1 VYGGLIVR
9 NWRWG
14 FAFSVLLT
22 GLAQARPASAQV
34 EPCPKPPTLPPANSP
49 VLLNCMQIIAHP
61 VNETVVDSSTYG
73 SHIKTPQTLPS
84 QNIWATYDEASVQ
97 SDFWNLWRT
106 GFLDNLWIEV
116 IDEPF
121 ENGVA
126 GKHVIFHIEER
137 PRVKFVDYAPSRG
150 DKLKIEQ
157 SKIEELMTERNAQIR
172 IDSFID
178 QSAIRKVKGIITELY
193 AEKGYADAKVTT
205 SLTELPSGP
214 KLVQLTFTVDE
225 GPKLKVGEVVFDGN
239 TAFSDGKLRG
249 RMKDNKPRGFFGF
262 ITGGGTYQPAKM
274 PDDVDKITE
283 FYQNEGYVRAVVGAH
298 QVETIKDSRD
308 GRTRHVRLRMPIDE
322 GIRYKVGAFN
332 IADNTM
338 VKAEFLRPLFKVQ
351 TGDYYNA
358 NVIRKGL
365 QETQKVYGMGGF
377 YQFTPRVEACPR
389 GTDCQTLEPI
399 AGQEQP
405 PIVDVTIRMIEG
417 KQFFVNRVTFVG
429 NTTTRDNVVRREL
442 RVYEG
447 GVFNSN
453 ALTDS
458 IRRLNQ
464 LGYFK
469 PLEGKT
475 DEIQITPVPK
485 TDNRV
490 DLQIKVE
497 EQNRNQISFG
507 AGVSQFDGFFGQLSF
522 QTSNFL
528 GRGETVGIS
537 LQRGSQARQY
547 QVSFSEPYLWDRPIT
562 FGTDIYSRE
571 VRYPLLYSQR
581 SQGMNFLVGYPLAD
595 YTRLYMGYSYEKVHV
610 FDISSAYVSET
621 MLANNPQLRASLL
634 IDKGGRQTVSKIT
647 PSLVFNTVNH
657 PIFPT
662 DGKKLTASMEFAG
675 PGGNTTFWQARV
687 DGIWY
692 IPLSAKTA
700 IGLHGEGQYVI
711 PRGDTQTLPI
721 FEKFFQGGEYSVRG
735 FDLRTIGPRDPISN
749 LVIGGNKSLVFNA
762 ELYYNIAG
770 PVRVLGFFDAGQV
783 QDFGVKLRW
792 KDPITELRF
801 PNQPLLTG
809 PLGGIGVLTPLGGAP
824 QPQVVTV
831 GETHAFKTSTGV
843 ELRFFMPVL
852 NVPFRLIG
860 AYNPSRRGVYNN
872 NLSAQEKFTFRF
884 AVGVTF

>member
-1 VYGGLIVR
+1 V
-9 NWRWG
+9 
-14 FAFSVLLT
+14 A
-22 GLAQARPASAQV
+22 
-34 EPCPKPPTLPPANSP
+34 
-49 VLLNCMQIIAHP
+49 
-61 VNETVVDSSTYG
+61 
-73 SHIKTPQTLPS
+73 
-84 QNIWATYDEASVQ
+84 YDEPAIQ
-97 SDFWNLWRT
+97 GDFWDLWRT

-116 IDEPF
+116 IDEPYA
-121 ENGVA
+121 NGVM
-126 GKHVIFHIEER
+126 GKHVIFHLEER
-137 PRVKFVDYAPSRG
+137 PRVKVVDFVPSRG
-150 DKLKIEQ
+150 EKLRIER
-157 SKIEELMTERNAQIR
+157 SKIEEQMTQKNAQIR

-178 QSAIRKVKGIITELY
+178 QSAIRKVKGIVTELY
-193 AEKGYADAKVTT
+193 AEKGYADATVST

-214 KLVQLTFTVDE
+214 KLVMLTFTVDE
-225 GPKLKVGEVVFDGN
+225 GPKLKVGEVVFEGN
-239 TAFSDGKLRG
+239 KAFSDGKLRAK
-249 RMKDNKPRGFFGF
+249 MKDNKPRGVFGF

-274 PDDVDKITE
+274 PDDADKVTE
-283 FYQNEGYVRAVVGAH
+283 FYQNEGYVRAIIGAH

-308 GRTRHVRLRMPIDE
+308 GRTRHVRLRIPIDE

-332 IADNTM
+332 IAENTM

-351 TGDYYNA
+351 AGDFYNA
-358 NVIRKGL
+358 KIIRKGL
-365 QETQKVYGMGGF
+365 IETQKLYGSAGF
-377 YQFTPRVEACPR
+377 YQFNPRVEACPR

-399 AGQEQP
+399 PDQEQP
-405 PIVDVTIRMIEG
+405 PIVDITIRMIEG

-442 RVYEG
+442 RVFEG

-562 FGTDIYSRE
+562 FGTDVYSRE
-571 VRYPLLYSQR
+571 ARYPLLYSQR
-581 SQGMNFLVGYPLAD
+581 SQGMNFIVGYPLAD
-595 YTRLYMGYSYEKVHV
+595 YTRLYLGYSYEKVHV
-610 FDISSAYVSET
+610 FDISSAYVSPE
-621 MLANNPQLRASLL
+621 MLLNNPQLRASLL
-634 IDKGGRQTVSKIT
+634 LDQGGKQTVSKVT
-647 PSLVFNTVNH
+647 PSIVFNTVNH

-662 DGKKLTASMEFAG
+662 NGRKLTAAVELAG
-675 PGGNTTFWQARV
+675 PGGNTTFIQTRV
-687 DGIWY
+687 DAIWY
-692 IPLSAKTA
+692 IPLSMKTA
-700 IGLHGEGQYVI
+700 IGLHGEGQYVV
-711 PRGDTQTLPI
+711 PRGETQTLPI

-735 FDLRTIGPRDPISN
+735 FDMRTIGPRDPISN
-749 LVIGGNKSLVFNA
+749 LVIGGNKSIVFNA

-770 PVRVLGFFDAGQV
+770 PVRILGFFDAGQV
-783 QDFGVKLRW
+783 QDFGQKLVW
-792 KDPITELRF
+792 KEKITELRF
-801 PNQPLLTG
+801 PDQPLLTG
-809 PLGGIGVLTPLGGAP
+809 PFGSLGTLTPIGGAP
-824 QPQVVTV
+824 QPVVVTV
-831 GETHAFKTSTGV
+831 GDTHAFKTSVGA

-860 AYNPSRRGVYNN
+860 SYNPSRRGVYNN
-872 NLSAQEKFTFRF
+872 NLQPQEKFTFRF

>member
-1 VYGGLIVR
+1 MYGVLIVR
-9 NWRWG
+9 NWRWW
-14 FAFSVLLT
+14 FAFGVLVV
-22 GLAQARPASAQV
+22 GLAQAGPAYAQV
-34 EPCPKPPTLPPANSP
+34 DPCPEPSNLPPADSP
-49 VLLNCMQIIAHP
+49 VLLRCVQIVAHP
-61 VNETVVDSSTYG
+61 VNETIIDSATYG
-73 SHIKTPQTLPS
+73 AHLTVGSVS
-84 QNIWATYDEASVQ
+84 SENRWVAYDEPTIQ
-97 SDFWNLWRT
+97 GDFWDLWRT

-116 IDEPF
+116 IDEPYA
-121 ENGVA
+121 NGVM

-137 PRVKFVDYAPSRG
+137 SRVKVVDFAPSRG

-157 SKIEELMTERNAQIR
+157 SKIEEQMTQRNAQIR
-172 IDSFID
+172 IDSFVD
-178 QSAIRKVKGIITELY
+178 QSAIRKVKSIITELY
-193 AEKGYADAKVTT
+193 AEKGYADATVTT
-205 SLTELPSGP
+205 SLSELPSGP

-225 GPKLKVGEVVFDGN
+225 GPKLKVGEVVFEGN
-239 TAFSDGKLRG
+239 KAFSDGKLRSQ
-249 RMKDNKPRGFFGF
+249 MKDNKPNGLFGF

-274 PDDVDKITE
+274 ADDADKITE
-283 FYQNEGYVRAVVGAH
+283 FYQNEGYVRAVVGAQ
-298 QVETIKDSRD
+298 QVETIRDSRD
-308 GRTRHVRLRMPIDE
+308 GKTRHVRLRIPIDE

-332 IADNTM
+332 IADNTT

-358 NVIRKGL
+358 KIIRKGL
-365 QETQKVYGMGGF
+365 METQKLYGSAGF
-377 YQFTPRVEACPR
+377 YQFNPRVEACPR

-405 PIVDVTIRMIEG
+405 PVVDVTIRMIEG

-475 DEIQITPVPK
+475 EEIQITPTPK

-507 AGVSQFDGFFGQLSF
+507 AGVSQYDGFFGQLSF

-537 LQRGSQARQY
+537 LQRGSQASQY

-562 FGTDIYSRE
+562 FGTDLYSRE
-571 VRYPLLYSQR
+571 ARYPLLYSQR
-581 SQGMNFLVGYPLAD
+581 SQGMNFVVGYPLAD
-595 YTRLYMGYSYEKVHV
+595 YTRLFMGYSYEKVHV
-610 FDISSAYVSET
+610 FDISSLYVSDA

-647 PSLVFNTVNH
+647 PSIVFNTVNH
-657 PIFPT
+657 PIFPNN
-662 DGKKLTASMEFAG
+662 GRKLTASMEFAG
-675 PGGNTTFWQARV
+675 PGGNTTFWQTRLDA
-687 DGIWY
+687 IWY
-692 IPLSAKTA
+692 IPLSLKSA
-700 IGLHGEGQYVI
+700 IGLHAEGQYVI
-711 PRGDTQTLPI
+711 PRGDTLTLPI

-735 FDLRTIGPRDPISN
+735 FDLRTIGPRDPLSN

-792 KDPITELRF
+792 KDPITEVVF
-801 PNQPLLTG
+801 PGQPLLTG
-809 PLGGIGVLTPLGGAP
+809 PLGNLGLLTPLGGSP

-860 AYNPSRRGVYNN
+860 AYNPSRRGVFNN
-872 NLSAQEKFTFRF
+872 NLQPQQKFTFRF

>member
-1 VYGGLIVR
+1 VR
-9 NWRWG
+9 NWRCR
-14 FAFSVLLT
+14 FALGVFVAAL

-34 EPCPKPPTLPPANSP
+34 APCPEPAALPPAGSP
-49 VLLNCMQIIAHP
+49 VLLNCMSIVAHP
-61 VNETVVDSSTYG
+61 VNETIVDSSTYG
-73 SHIKTPQTLPS
+73 AQIKTPQTVPS
-84 QNIWATYDEASVQ
+84 QNIWSAYDEQSVQ

-116 IDEPF
+116 LDEPF
-121 ENGVA
+121 ANGVLA
-126 GKHVIFHIEER
+126 KHVVFHLEER
-137 PRVKFVDYAPSRG
+137 SRVKVVDFAPSRG

-157 SKIEELMTERNAQIR
+157 SKIEELMVQRNAQIR
-172 IDSFID
+172 VDSFID
-178 QSAIRKVKGIITELY
+178 QSAVRRVKGIITELY
-193 AEKGYADAKVTT
+193 AEKGYADATVST
-205 SLTELPSGP
+205 SITELPSGP

-225 GPKLKVGEVVFDGN
+225 GPKLKVGQVVFDGN
-239 TAFSDGKLRG
+239 QAFSDGKLRG
-249 RMKDNKPRGFFGF
+249 KMKDNKPRGFLGF

-274 PDDVDKITE
+274 PEDVDKITE
-283 FYQNEGYVRAVVGAH
+283 FYQNEGYVRVVVGAH

-308 GRTRHVRLRMPIDE
+308 GRTRTVRLRIPIDE
-322 GIRYKVGAFN
+322 GVRYRMGNFS
-332 IADNTM
+332 ITENTM
-338 VKAEFLRPLFKVQ
+338 VKTEFLRPLFKLEP
-351 TGDYYNA
+351 GDYYSA
-358 NVIRKGL
+358 EVIRKGL
-365 QETQKVYGMGGF
+365 QEAQKVYGQGGF

-405 PIVDVTIRMIEG
+405 PIVDVTIRMVEG
-417 KQFFVNRVTFVG
+417 KQFFVNRLTFVG
-429 NTTTRDNVVRREL
+429 NTTTRDNVVRREM

-447 GVFNSN
+447 SVFNSN
-453 ALTDS
+453 ALTES

-469 PLEGKT
+469 PLEGLT
-475 DEIQITPVPK
+475 DEIQITQTPK
-485 TDNRV
+485 ADNRV
-490 DLQIKVE
+490 DVQIKVE

-537 LQRGSQARQY
+537 LQRGSQASQY

-562 FGTDIYSRE
+562 FGTDIYSRQA
-571 VRYPLLYSQR
+571 RYPLLYSQR
-581 SQGMNFLVGYPLAD
+581 SQGMNFIVGYPLAD

-610 FDISSAYVSET
+610 FDISPLYVSET

-634 IDKGGRQTVSKIT
+634 IDKGGRQTVSKVT
-647 PSLVFNTVNH
+647 PSIVFNTVNH
-657 PIFPT
+657 PIFPNN
-662 DGKKLTASMEFAG
+662 GRKLTASVELAG
-675 PGGNTTFWQARV
+675 PGGNTTFVQGRLDA
-687 DGIWY
+687 IWY
-692 IPLSAKTA
+692 IPLSTRVA

-711 PRGDTQTLPI
+711 PRGGTDTLPI

-762 ELYYNIAG
+762 ELYYNIAN
-770 PVRVLGFFDAGQV
+770 PVRILAFFDAGQV

-801 PNQPLLTG
+801 PDQPLLTG
-809 PLGGIGVLTPLGGAP
+809 PFGPGGVLTPIGGAP

-831 GETHAFKTSTGV
+831 GETHAFKTSLGA

-860 AYNPSRRGVYNN
+860 AYNPSRRGVFNN
-872 NLSAQEKFTFRF
+872 NLQPQEKFTFRF